1 MAKPATTLRVEGL
14 SGLIKAADAAGRETK
29 KLVRDRLREVARPVL
44 DDARSKLSRY
54 DARSASRLGISIRR
68 VGTVSVEQRLRRTTG
83 AHPEFG
89 VLQMESALMPALDE
103 NMDTIERRME
113 AALDDV
119 ADAFSWRT

>member
-68 VGTVSVEQRLRRTTG
+68 VGTIAVEQRLRRTTG

-89 VLQMESALMPALDE
+89 ILQMESALMPALDE
-103 NMDTIERRME
+103 NMDTIERGME
-113 AALDDV
+113 AGLDDV
-119 ADAFSWRT
+119 ADAFTWRT